1 MRDHFLSP
9 LFLAGLLQLS
19 FLLPLLYVQLLAPF
33 AGDVLLVH
41 WLGSQTAEEPA
52 VARMHF
58 AQWWQPFPE
67 VLYYQLVFFGE
78 VAVKLGEIV
87 GVLGGHIVKPRV
99 VSEDL

>member
-1 MRDHFLSP
+1 MRDHLLGP
-9 LFLAGLLQLS
+9 LFLAGLFQLS
-19 FLLPLLYVQLLAPF
+19 FLLPLLYVQPLVPF
-33 AGDVLLVH
+33 AGDVLLVC

-52 VARMHF
+52 PACMHF

-78 VAVKLGEIV
+78 VAVMSVEIV
-87 GVLGGHIVKPRV
+87 GVLGRHIVKPRA